1 MRKQQEANE
10 EYYYYEEDEDSSGD
24 SVEYYDEDEEVQ
36 CRLCDG
42 EEEERPRLFWNFM
55 DITRRVPCCEDED
68 TRQAETTTMPSGPR
82 FEYLKSDL
90 AFSNITMRNKSH
102 LPIIG

>member
-24 SVEYYDEDEEVQ
+24 RIEYYDEDEEVQ

-42 EEEERPRLFWNFM
+42 EEALLGEVLVRL
-55 DITRRVPCCEDED
+55 VV
-68 TRQAETTTMPSGPR
+68 AVL
-82 FEYLKSDL
+82 LK
-90 AFSNITMRNKSH
+90 
-102 LPIIG
+102 